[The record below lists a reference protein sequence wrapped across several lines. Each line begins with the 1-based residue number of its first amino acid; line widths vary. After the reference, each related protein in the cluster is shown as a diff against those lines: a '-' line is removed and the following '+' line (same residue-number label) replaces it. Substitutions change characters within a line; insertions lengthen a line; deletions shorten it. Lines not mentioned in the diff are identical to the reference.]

1 MKNLKNDIKDKNQII
16 GSNQILLSIIIP
28 CFNEINTI
36 EEVIQKVK
44 NSSILN
50 KEIIIVDDYS
60 QDGSREYLE
69 NIIDDQ
75 IKVKFH
81 KKNQGKGA
89 ALKTGIDLANSG
101 FIRILRI

>member
-60 QDGSREYLE
+60 QDGSREY
-69 NIIDDQ
+69 
-75 IKVKFH
+75 
-81 KKNQGKGA
+81 
-89 ALKTGIDLANSG
+89 
-101 FIRILRI
+101 

>member
-1 MKNLKNDIKDKNQII
+1 MKNLKNDIKDKNQLI
-16 GSNQILLSIIIP
+16 GSDKILLSIIIP

-36 EEVIQKVK
+36 DEVIKKVK

-50 KEIIIVDDYS
+50 KEIIVIDDYS

-69 NIIDDQ
+69 NIIDDE

-81 KKNQGKGA
+81 K
-89 ALKTGIDLANSG
+89 LL
-101 FIRILRI
+101 